1 LHSRRACAAPPAVH
15 CLRTPLPPTPW
26 PPASFAIARSCV
38 SHVIALHRA
47 TTDSQRAPEAPERP
61 VTNEKHLV
69 RVRSKFDRFEDLG
82 TGLEIVR
89 QTLFG
94 ARRLYVCLST
104 PGWVDDGGKHP
115 SSTHPGVHMRTYLC
129 VYQRHGDGRCAC
141 VPACMSLR
149 AR

>member
-1 LHSRRACAAPPAVH
+1 M
-15 CLRTPLPPTPW
+15 
-26 PPASFAIARSCV
+26 

-47 TTDSQRAPEAPERP
+47 TTDSQRAPERP

-104 PGWVDDGGKHP
+104 RMG
-115 SSTHPGVHMRTYLC
+115 
-129 VYQRHGDGRCAC
+129 
-141 VPACMSLR
+141 
-149 AR
+149 